1 MADQVGYS
9 HLQKCLAY
17 PPNDLFDRDIANLP
31 ISNSIIGL
39 SAGLKKAYEH
49 YPRSCKSLQALPL
62 CVIFIVQDPEN
73 NVFDQHFLEYE
84 LIQDGLKVF
93 RLPFDEIL
101 ERTFIP
107 SDDPSRPLVYRPSH
121 SLDTLY
127 EVTVVY
133 YRAGY
138 SPDEY
143 KSDKS
148 WEARLLIE
156 RSKAIKCPSVL
167 THLAGS
173 KKVQQVLAT
182 PSSKHLERFIPN
194 PEDTERIRKTF
205 AAIYPMDDSP
215 AGKIAK
221 DLAMDEE
228 KCKGYVLKPQRE
240 GGGNNIYREGIPLF
254 LRKLGD
260 EKRFRGY
267 ILMELIEPP
276 QLRNTILRHGEV
288 KSGEIINELG
298 IYGACVWDAKPLSGT
313 STDSKYSS
321 FAIDGGQQRHMIDLV
336 EGNAGFLLRT
346 KGRESEEG
354 GIAAGFGALDSPCLV

>member
-17 PPNDLFDRDIANLP
+17 PPDDLFDRDLANLP
-31 ISNSIIGL
+31 ISNSAIGL
-39 SAGLKKAYEH
+39 SAGLQKAHGH
-49 YPRSCKSLQALPL
+49 YANSCNSLKTLPL
-62 CVIFIVQDPEN
+62 CVTFIVQDPEN
-73 NVFDQHFLEYE
+73 NIFDQRFLEYQLVE
-84 LIQDGLKVF
+84 DGFKVF

-107 SDDPSRPLVYRPSH
+107 SDDPSRPLLYRPSH
-121 SLDTLY
+121 SLETLY

-143 KSDKS
+143 KSDES
-148 WEARLLIE
+148 WKARLLIE

-194 PEDTERIRKTF
+194 PEDAKRIRKTF
-205 AAIYPMDDSP
+205 AAIYPMDGSP

-228 KCKGYVLKPQRE
+228 KCKDYVLKPQRE
-240 GGGNNIYREGIPLF
+240 GGGNNIYREAIPPF
-254 LRKLGD
+254 LRNLGD
-260 EKRFRGY
+260 ERRFRGY

-276 QLRNTILRHGEV
+276 QLKNTILRHGEI
-288 KSGEIINELG
+288 KSGEVINELG
-298 IYGACVWDAKPLSGT
+298 IYGACVWDAKPISNAPT
-313 STDSKYSS
+313 HSTYSS
-321 FAIDGGQQRHMIDLV
+321 FAINGGQQRHMIDMID
-336 EGNAGFLLRT
+336 GNAGFLLRT